1 MNWEVIATISELIG
15 TIAVVATLGYVAIQI
30 RQNTQ
35 SVATSVYES
44 AMAGYNELNR
54 DLTTHGDLASIARRG
69 GNDPST
75 LDIDE
80 RFRFDFSVRC
90 YANHIYKLLRLY
102 QRGAL
107 PAHEWKN
114 VAREAAQVFSYPGF
128 SQFKKGNRFFTD
140 LWTELEKVAPE
151 EFQALGWESS
161 HLRDDAGA
169 G

>member
-1 MNWEVIATISELIG
+1 MNWEAIATISELIG

-54 DLTTHGDLASIARRG
+54 DLTTNGDLASIARRG
-69 GNDPST
+69 GNDPSS

-102 QRGAL
+102 ERGAL
-107 PAHEWKN
+107 PPHEWRN
-114 VAREAAQVFSYPGF
+114 IVREAAQVFSYPGF
-128 SQFKKGNRFFTD
+128 SEFKRGNHFFAD
-140 LWTELEKVAPE
+140 LWARLEQVDPE
-151 EFQALGWESS
+151 EFQSLGWESG
-161 HLRDDAGA
+161 HLRSDVGA
-169 G
+169 T